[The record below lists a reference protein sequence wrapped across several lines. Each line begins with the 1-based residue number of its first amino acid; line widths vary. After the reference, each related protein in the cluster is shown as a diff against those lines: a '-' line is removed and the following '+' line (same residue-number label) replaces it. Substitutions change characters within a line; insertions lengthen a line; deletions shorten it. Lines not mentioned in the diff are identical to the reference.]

1 MKSLSLIFTVSI
13 ILLYNISFADGEKS
27 DANIIGHVIS
37 KGEHLPFVTISV
49 KGTTI
54 GTTTDETGHY
64 QLINIPE
71 GTHVIRAQ
79 SMGYKPQDVDIAIK
93 AGETKEIHF
102 DLEEDILGLE
112 EVVITSDRNETS
124 RKDASTIVSTITPKI
139 FNRTQSVS
147 VSEGLNFSPGLRME
161 NNCQN
166 CGFTQVRMNGMEG
179 PYSQILINSRPIFSG
194 LAGVYGLELIP
205 SNMIER
211 VEIIRGGGSALYG
224 SNAIAGTINLIL
236 KDPIQNSYEFGIN
249 SGLTG
254 VGLNDSG
261 DPAND
266 NSINLNTSLVSAD
279 HKTGMAVYGFYRNRK
294 PFDAN
299 NDSFSEIATLKNT
312 TIGGRFFHRFSSKN
326 KISADFFNIRENR
339 RGGDKF
345 ENLPHMAG
353 IAEVVEHNITTAAI
367 TYDQFIGKA
376 RLLSVFASG
385 QQIERDSYYGANY
398 SLSDYGYT
406 ENLTYTLG
414 AQYNAQFSFSKLVAG
429 LEYKGDGLEDTKLGY
444 PDIANSTPDSTVF
457 VNKTTIANQD
467 MSTQGIFAQYDIKW
481 NKFDF
486 SVGMRYDHYQIKE
499 KEHENSTNSGN
510 VLSPRVTLKYDIKS
524 SLQARA
530 SYSQGY
536 RAPQIFDE
544 DLHIEA
550 SGSRKV
556 IHENEPNLKQETS
569 QSFMVSL
576 DYNKL
581 LGKVYFGLLAE
592 GFYTKLNDAF
602 VKNIGTPDN
611 TGTVIYTRT
620 NAEGGAVVQ
629 GINIEMNLVPGKT
642 LSLTG
647 GFTIQSS
654 KYEEAQK
661 FDEERF
667 FRTPNDYG
675 FLTAD
680 WQAAKKLGI
689 SFTGN
694 YTGKMSIPYF
704 GQYIPEP
711 ETGELR
717 ESEVF
722 FDLGAKVRYTIKLNG
737 ASMQLFAGVK
747 NILNS
752 YQDDFDYGTDRDP
765 SYVYGPMNPRTVYF
779 GLKIGNMLD

>member
-1 MKSLSLIFTVSI
+1 MLS
-13 ILLYNISFADGEKS
+13 ILLMYNLSFADGNKT
-27 DANIIGHVIS
+27 DANIIGHVLS
-37 KGEHLPFVTISV
+37 NGEHLPFVTISV

-64 QLINIPE
+64 QLINLPE
-71 GTHVIRAQ
+71 GSHVIRAQ
-79 SMGYKPQDVDIAIK
+79 SMGYKPKDVDITIK

-102 DLEEDILGLE
+102 NMEEDILGLE

-124 RKDASTIVSTITPKI
+124 RKDASTIVSTLTPKI
-139 FNRTQSVS
+139 FNRTQSIS

-161 NNCQN
+161 NNCSN
-166 CGFTQVRMNGMEG
+166 CGFSQVRMNGMEG

-249 SGLTG
+249 SGLIG

-261 DPAND
+261 ELAND
-266 NSINLNTSLVSAD
+266 NSINLNTSLVSSD
-279 HKTGMAVYGFYRNRK
+279 HKTGMAVYGFYRNRE

-299 NDSFSEIATLKNT
+299 NDSFSEIASLKNT

-367 TYDQFIGKA
+367 TYDQFLGKTS
-376 RLLSVFASG
+376 LLSVFASG
-385 QQIERDSYYGANY
+385 QIINRDSYYGANY

-406 ENLTYTLG
+406 ENLTYTMG
-414 AQYNAQFSFSKLVAG
+414 AQYNAQFSGSKLVVG
-429 LEYKGDGLEDTKLGY
+429 LEHKGDGLEDTKLGY
-444 PDIANSTPDSTVF
+444 PDIVNSTPDSTVY
-457 VNKTTIANQD
+457 VDNTTIANQD
-467 MSTQGIFAQYDIKW
+467 MSTQGVFAQYDIDW
-481 NKFDF
+481 NKFAF
-486 SVGMRYDHYQIKE
+486 SVGMRYDHYQIQDRE
-499 KEHENSTNSGN
+499 LENQSKNGN
-510 VLSPRVTLKYDIKS
+510 VLSPRITLKYDIKS

-544 DLHIEA
+544 DLHIET

-556 IHENEPNLKQETS
+556 IHENDPDLVQETS
-569 QSFMVSL
+569 HSLMASL

-581 LGKVYFGLLAE
+581 LGKVYFGLLLE

-602 VKNIGTPDN
+602 VNEIGIPDSD
-611 TGTVIYTRT
+611 GTVIYTRT
-620 NAEGGAVVQ
+620 NSNSGAAVQ
-629 GINIEMNLVPGKT
+629 GVNIEMNLVPSKK
-642 LSLTG
+642 LSFTG

-654 KYEEAQK
+654 RYEEAQE
-661 FDEERF
+661 FDEKRF

-689 SFTGN
+689 SLTGN
-694 YTGKMSIPYF
+694 YTGKMLIPYF
-704 GQYIPEP
+704 GPTIPEP

-717 ESEVF
+717 ESDVF

-737 ASMQLFAGVK
+737 ASLQLFAGVK

-752 YQDDFDYGTDRDP
+752 YQDDFDYGIDRDP
-765 SYVYGPMNPRTVYF
+765 GYVYGPMNPRTLYI
-779 GLKIGNMLD
+779 GLKIGNMLN